1 MFFILEYSFCVSKR
15 KYTKIMPNQCNDA
28 GNVDKKDYQGE
39 CSDGKAT
46 SGEIRKLGNEK
57 MRKWISGENSSLICR
72 ISETGRIRV
81 LNKWNLWDEFEGLI
95 LGRSF
100 DNGCGKQTDNQG
112 QYYI

>member
-1 MFFILEYSFCVSKR
+1 MRELE
-15 KYTKIMPNQCNDA
+15 
-28 GNVDKKDYQGE
+28 
-39 CSDGKAT
+39 
-46 SGEIRKLGNEK
+46 
-57 MRKWISGENSSLICR
+57 KWVSGENSSLSCR

-100 DNGCGKQTDNQG
+100 DNGCGKETENQG